1 METAAGRRRH
11 RRLDSLTG
19 ARFLAAGLVF
29 LCHIATSAF
38 FKPGTTVGDGLMSA
52 TKSAGTIG
60 VSFFFLLSGFVLA
73 WSARTEETYGS
84 VLRRRLVK
92 IFPNHLVTYALA
104 MFVYAAATTPAG
116 TAVLNALLL
125 QAWSSDPTVFLSV
138 NGSSWSLSCEL
149 LFYALLPLLL
159 PLVRRIAPAQL
170 WWWAGG
176 VTAAVLLVPVAA
188 HLLPQGQTFPPMG
201 TWLDGVSVD
210 RMWFTYIFPL
220 TRLLEF
226 VLGILMA
233 RIVLSGRWTGF
244 GAGKAALL
252 TVAAYVLGCC
262 TPMLFTV
269 SAVTVI
275 PLSLLIAAL
284 AVCDSDGKRTPL
296 ATTPMRRLGE
306 ASFAFYLVHGIVL
319 AFTGKQLAKA
329 HHTLTVPEG
338 VLVTLATFAASV
350 GLALAMYHW
359 IEMPAVRRWSRPR
372 TARTPAVNTT
382 TPEQAMSHSA

>member
-1 METAAGRRRH
+1 MEIAASRRRE

-38 FKPGTTVGDGLMSA
+38 FKPGTAVGDGLMSA

-73 WSARTEETYGS
+73 WSARPGDTYGG

-92 IFPNHLVTYALA
+92 VFPNHLVTFALA
-104 MFVYAAATTPAG
+104 MFVYAAATPAG

-125 QAWSSDPTVFLSV
+125 QAWSSDPMVFLSV

-159 PLVRRIAPAQL
+159 PLVRRISPARL

-176 VTAAVLLVPVAA
+176 LAAAVMLVPVAA
-188 HLLPQGQTFPPMG
+188 QLIPQGQTFPPMG
-201 TWLDGVSVD
+201 TWLDGVSTD

-233 RIVLSGRWTGF
+233 RIVLSGRWIGF

-252 TVAAYVLGCC
+252 TVAAYVLGLY

-269 SAVTVI
+269 SAVTVV
-275 PLSLLIAAL
+275 PLALFIAAL
-284 AVCDSDGKRTPL
+284 AVSDTEGTGTPL
-296 ATTPMRRLGE
+296 ATAPMRRLGE
-306 ASFAFYLVHGIVL
+306 VSFAFYLVHGIVL
-319 AFTGKQLAKA
+319 AFIGKQLAKA
-329 HHTLTVPEG
+329 HHTLTLTEG
-338 VLVTLATFAASV
+338 VLVSLLAFAVST
-350 GLALAMYHW
+350 GLALAMYHL
-359 IEMPAVRRWSRPR
+359 IEMPAVRLWSRPR
-372 TARTPAVNTT
+372 AARTPATGGTT
-382 TPEQAMSHSA
+382 ERAMSHSA